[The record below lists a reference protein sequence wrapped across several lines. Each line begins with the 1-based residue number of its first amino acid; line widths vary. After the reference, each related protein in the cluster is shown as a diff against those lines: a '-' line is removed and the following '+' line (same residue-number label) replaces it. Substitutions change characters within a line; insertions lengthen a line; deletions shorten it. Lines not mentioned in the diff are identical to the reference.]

1 MGISDATVATAIQG
15 AECQANSRRLS
26 ARRGNISLDIPFY
39 RTTYDHRS
47 LKTQDLDAFDL
58 DATWT
63 LFGRFM
69 RFGRY
74 PDATFTFGNHIAPR
88 ARARSLPP
96 LEIRLQQSCSDRFWK
111 SPYRRSCPTSPVAGR
126 ELEWVWRCGE
136 SAGAMWSRF
145 HVTTP
150 RPTVGTCG
158 YAVTDGACP
167 RDDAIPDQPR

>member
-74 PDATFTFGNHIAPR
+74 PDATFTFGIHIAFAHARGRYRLWKFFFSNLAQTDFGNRHIGDR
-88 ARARSLPP
+88 AQRPP
-96 LEIRLQQSCSDRFWK
+96 WQAAS
-111 SPYRRSCPTSPVAGR
+111 
-126 ELEWVWRCGE
+126 
-136 SAGAMWSRF
+136 
-145 HVTTP
+145 
-150 RPTVGTCG
+150 
-158 YAVTDGACP
+158 
-167 RDDAIPDQPR
+167 